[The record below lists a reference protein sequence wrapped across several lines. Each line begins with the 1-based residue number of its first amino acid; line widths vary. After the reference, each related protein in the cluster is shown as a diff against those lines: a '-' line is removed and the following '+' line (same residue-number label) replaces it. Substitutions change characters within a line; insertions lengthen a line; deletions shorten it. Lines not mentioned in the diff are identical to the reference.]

1 MLYGDMGSTLPLLV
15 TEETMFCLP
24 GIIAEILATGC
35 RPLSR
40 TNTKA
45 STTAPMSS
53 TIVRFLNRLSITHAY
68 SFAPRHKHSST
79 SFFCKKPG
87 LVCDCPLL
95 TGDGLWRSKANIK
108 LSRRRCHF
116 STMLS
121 GDAHE
126 YWMRASAFFV
136 TRLCHKAQAIFSVER
151 S

>member
-1 MLYGDMGSTLPLLV
+1 MLYGEMGSTLPLLV

-24 GIIAEILATGC
+24 GIIAEIFATGC
-35 RPLSR
+35 RPLRR
-40 TNTKA
+40 TSTNA

-68 SFAPRHKHSST
+68 SFAARHKHSFTLLS
-79 SFFCKKPG
+79 CRIPG
-87 LVCDCPLL
+87 LLCDGSVV
-95 TGDGLWRSKANIK
+95 TGDGLRRSKANVK
-108 LSRRRCHF
+108 LSRRRYHF

-136 TRLCHKAQAIFSVER
+136 TRLCR
-151 S
+151 